1 MAAQILGSLV
11 SVAGILWFIF
21 TVTPSGADFTGQ
33 HQPVLSLLGVV
44 GFVGGLLL
52 WALGRIECAVK
63 PPTPEQR
70 KWAWIVSM
78 LLLVLIMVVVFVSI
92 ALSSA
97 MMAKQ
102 QQNEHLERERK
113 ALEELEKVK
122 QREKAVKQQG
132 DK

>member
-1 MAAQILGSLV
+1 MATRGQVLL
-11 SVAGILWFIF
+11 AGA
-21 TVTPSGADFTGQ
+21 G
-33 HQPVLSLLGVV
+33 
-44 GFVGGLLL
+44 GGLLL

-63 PPTPEQR
+63 SPTPKQR

-78 LLLVLIMVVVFVSI
+78 LLVVLIMVVVFVSI

-122 QREKAVKQQG
+122 QRAKAVKQQG